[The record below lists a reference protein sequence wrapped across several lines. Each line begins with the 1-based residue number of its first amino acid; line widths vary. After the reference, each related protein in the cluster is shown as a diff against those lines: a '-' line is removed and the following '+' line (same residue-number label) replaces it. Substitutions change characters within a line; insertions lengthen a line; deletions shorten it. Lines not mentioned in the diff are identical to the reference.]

1 MGLLNVLLKQD
12 LVFMKEG
19 KIMFFRK
26 FFRHILQLNF
36 TQFCNLSNIL
46 FFTNRVIE
54 ASLEYVQ

>member
-1 MGLLNVLLKQD
+1 
-12 LVFMKEG
+12 MKEG

-36 TQFCNLSNIL
+36 TQFYNLSYIL